1 MADASA
7 VAAHPREGRARAP
20 WTQQWVERLGIA
32 PLWVGGA
39 VAGLQIAGSLLCL
52 ALFGRDLDASRRQLF
67 LASNLLMALLAGY
80 SICATAYANRAQRR
94 TLHELRPALDLDGA
108 GFEAALSTTTR
119 FHQRILRVAG
129 VLGVACTLQIVLFD
143 QLHGHVV
150 SRGISFDAMLAWQ
163 IWANAVVGWLGLRSI
178 VHELVSLRALSRL
191 GARHARVDLW
201 DLRPLAPFVRRGLL
215 TVLLW
220 IVALSLLSLLV
231 LGGWASD
238 IVPFML
244 LALVAVAIAAF
255 LLPLLGVHARIVAT
269 KRERLDA
276 LHAAIRGE
284 EQALEAPDPAAASRA
299 ALQLPALLALRTQVQ
314 SAREWPIDLSAMLR
328 FGFYVTI
335 GLGSWLGSAI
345 VERLLGAALG

>member
-7 VAAHPREGRARAP
+7 VAAHPRERRARAP
-20 WTQQWVERLGIA
+20 WTQRWIERLGVA

-39 VAGLQIAGSLLCL
+39 VAGLQIGGALLCL
-52 ALFGRDLDASRRQLF
+52 ALFGRDLDADGRQLF

-80 SICATAYANRAQRR
+80 AVCATAYSNRAQRR
-94 TLHELRPALDLDGA
+94 TLRELRPVLDLDEA
-108 GFEAALSTTTR
+108 GFEAALSATTR
-119 FHQRILRVAG
+119 SDAVWLRIAG
-129 VLGVACTLQIVLFD
+129 VLGVAGTVQIVLFD
-143 QLHGHVV
+143 DAHGYARTHG
-150 SRGISFDAMLAWQ
+150 GIFDALLAWQ
-163 IWANAVVGWLGLRSI
+163 LWANAVLGWLGARSI
-178 VHELVSLRALSRL
+178 ALELGSLRALSRL
-191 GARHARVDLW
+191 GARHARIDLW

-220 IVALSLLSLLV
+220 IVAISLLSLLV

-244 LALVAVAIAAF
+244 VGLVGVAVAAF
-255 LLPLLGVHARIVAT
+255 LLPLLGVHARIAAT
-269 KRERLDA
+269 KQQRLES
-276 LHAAIRGE
+276 LHASIRRA
-284 EQALEAPDPAAASRA
+284 EQALEAPGPTAANDA
-299 ALQLPALLALRTQVQ
+299 ALKLPALLALRTQVQ

-328 FGFYVTI
+328 FGFYVAI